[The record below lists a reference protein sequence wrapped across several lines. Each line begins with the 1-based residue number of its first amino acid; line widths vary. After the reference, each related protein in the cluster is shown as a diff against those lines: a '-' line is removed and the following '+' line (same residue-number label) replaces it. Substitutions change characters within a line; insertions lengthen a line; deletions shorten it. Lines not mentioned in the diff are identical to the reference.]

1 MNEHAAL
8 DHTMT
13 DADRIG
19 FFGKLP
25 THGDFVSTGLSRNV
39 QGALDS
45 WLQAGLQATQQE
57 MGEEWEDRFRSMSAW
72 RFIIERGLWGP
83 VTLAGVIVPSTD
95 RVGRSFPLVIAAQ
108 LYGFMDHPR
117 RLYLDAPWFT
127 ASEAIAESAA
137 KRDFDIARF
146 TTSLQRLRNPR
157 PADADEGEMDPN
169 PVSRRGTLWWRID
182 STDLRA
188 KGFRSEGPPQPAI
201 FPKLICETDVSAPI
215 PSDAPPVET
224 RQQKLVHRVEPRRG
238 LSLTHSYA
246 SHPGTRLA
254 LNADSLLVSRNP
266 PLFAIADGVGDD
278 TGAVEAGRIVTNALK
293 EAAPQET
300 IEALAHEIKGKLGR
314 AHGLLQ
320 STHLSS
326 DREPASA
333 SVVVLANTD
342 DRFAVFWVG
351 DARCYLI
358 REGMMRCLTRD
369 HVEVGLRRRL
379 SRGVGIRGQLSPEL
393 SLDKLLSGDRFLLC
407 SSTLPRVLPER
418 TIAEI
423 LLSVNLDEVSAVLA
437 QEALIANCRENVS
450 AIVIDALANDR

>member
-8 DHTMT
+8 DRTTT
-13 DADRIG
+13 DYDRIG

-45 WLQAGLQATQQE
+45 WLQAGLQAAQQE
-57 MGEEWEDRFRSMSAW
+57 MGEEWEGRFRSMSAW

-108 LYGFMDHPR
+108 LYGFADHPR

-137 KRDFDIARF
+137 KRDFDIAHF

-157 PADADEGEMDPN
+157 PTDADEGNVDSSHT
-169 PVSRRGTLWWRID
+169 SRRGTLWWRID
-182 STDLRA
+182 STDRRA
-188 KGFRSEGPPQPAI
+188 KGFRADGPPQPAI
-201 FPKLICETDVSAPI
+201 FPKLIIETDISAPI

-224 RQQKLVHRVEPRRG
+224 RQQKSVLRVEARRC

-246 SHPGTRLA
+246 RHPGTRLT

-266 PLFAIADGVGDD
+266 PLFVIADGVGDD
-278 TGAVEAGRIVTNALK
+278 TGAVEAGRIVTNVLK
-293 EAAPQET
+293 ESAPQET
-300 IEALAHEIKGKLGR
+300 IEALAQEIKGKLGR

-320 STHLSS
+320 SAHFSS
-326 DREPASA
+326 DRQPASA
-333 SVVVLANTD
+333 SVVVLASSD
-342 DRFAVFWVG
+342 DRFAVFWAG
-351 DARCYLI
+351 DARCYLL

-369 HVEVGLRRRL
+369 HVEVGLRHRL
-379 SRGVGIRGQLSPEL
+379 TRGVGIRGQLSPEL
-393 SLDKLLSGDRFLLC
+393 SLDKLHAGDRFLLC
-407 SSTLPRVLPER
+407 SSALPRVLPER
-418 TIAEI
+418 AIAEI
-423 LLSVNLDEVSAVLA
+423 LLSVSLDEVSAVLA

-450 AIVIDALANDR
+450 AIVVDAQADDR